1 MSPCRSRCE
10 SLNLQLMQPGT
21 ASTDAECGNS
31 SLNNTAV
38 VIIVLLVVLGLS
50 VAGSVVALFLWKR
63 YGSGTMCVWWK
74 KMLSWMIRPSSSHD
88 VVDSE
93 VFHLFCFCYR
103 KNNKCILFQKGK
115 FVTVFFTVY
124 LLTLC
129 IFSLLDDNTW
139 LMKVI

>member
-1 MSPCRSRCE
+1 MKMSPCRSRCE

-21 ASTDAECGNS
+21 ASSDAECGNS
-31 SLNNTAV
+31 SSKKAPV
-38 VIIVLLVVLGLS
+38 PIIV
-50 VAGSVVALFLWKR
+50 SVVFWGLMIALVALYFWKWRR
-63 YGSGTMCVWWK
+63 YSSGMMCLCWNK
-74 KMLSWMIRPSSSHD
+74 MIRPPSSYE

-103 KNNKCILFQKGK
+103 KYNKCILSLKGK

-124 LLTLC
+124 VLTLC
-129 IFSLLDDNTW
+129 IFSLPDDNTW